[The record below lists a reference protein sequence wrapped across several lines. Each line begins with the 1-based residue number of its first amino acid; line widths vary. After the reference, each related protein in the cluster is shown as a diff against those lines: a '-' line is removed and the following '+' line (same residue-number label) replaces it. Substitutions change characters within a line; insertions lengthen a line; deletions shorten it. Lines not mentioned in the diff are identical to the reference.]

1 MKIGMTLP
9 TMVPGFDRALLLEWC
24 QRVEAG
30 PWHSL
35 AAGERIAFPNTEI
48 LVTLAAAAAV
58 TGRVRIFP
66 TVVVLPLHSAVVV
79 AKQLATLD
87 VMSSGRLSVGVGVG
101 GREEDYRAV
110 GAPFERRLHRL
121 EAQVEIMRATW
132 RGAPPSEGATP
143 VGPAPLQ
150 SSPEILAGSM
160 QEPSIRRAARWAD
173 GLCGFSLGPDPDE
186 VERCFDVA
194 RASWSAAG
202 REAPP
207 RLVTSCWFSLGA
219 AARARMDAYVERYLG
234 VFGPDIA
241 KFLARQCRTT
251 SADAL
256 REVARRTAAA
266 GGDELVLVPTTSDPA
281 EVERAADVLAGIAQS

>member
-1 MKIGMTLP
+1 MA
-9 TMVPGFDRALLLEWC
+9 MVDKVSRKTLLLEKLLAFDREEIPAAGGGWLAG
-24 QRVEAG
+24 VDEAG
-30 PWHSL
+30 RGPL
-35 AAGERIAFPNTEI
+35 AGP
-48 LVTLAAAAAV
+48 VVAAAV
-58 TGRVRIFP
+58 ILV
-66 TVVVLPLHSAVVV
+66 
-79 AKQLATLD
+79 
-87 VMSSGRLSVGVGVG
+87 
-101 GREEDYRAV
+101 
-110 GAPFERRLHRL
+110 
-121 EAQVEIMRATW
+121 
-132 RGAPPSEGATP
+132 
-143 VGPAPLQ
+143 
-150 SSPEILAGSM
+150 SPEILAGSM